1 MMKLKNYFSDWNL
14 YEKLYLLIGVL
25 TTIIVSIVTKSSII
39 SMLYV
44 VSYTI
49 EALLYTKG
57 KVESYIF
64 GFIGIIF
71 YSYLSYGQRY
81 FGELIIIIFITLPLL
96 VMGVINWL
104 NNKTEESV
112 IISTLS
118 KKEIAIVLVSQL
130 IMFWIYYYILKLFN
144 TNMLVTSTLSIVFSS
159 LALYFGA
166 RRSEIAFYFYLLNDI
181 IIIMLWVQPILNGQH
196 AVFSAILSPIILF
209 INDIYGT
216 YNWRRLKK
224 EQKETN

>member
-159 LALYFGA
+159 LALYFGS

-181 IIIMLWVQPILNGQH
+181 IIIMLWVQPILNGES
-196 AVFSAILSPIILF
+196 AVFSAILSPVLLF

-216 YNWRRLKK
+216 YNWKRLKRT
-224 EQKETN
+224 QGGN